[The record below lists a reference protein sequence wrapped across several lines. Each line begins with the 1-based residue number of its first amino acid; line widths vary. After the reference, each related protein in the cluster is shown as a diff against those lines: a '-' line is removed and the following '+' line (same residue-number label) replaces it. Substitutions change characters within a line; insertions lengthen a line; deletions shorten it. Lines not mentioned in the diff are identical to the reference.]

1 MNVMNVRNRS
11 LIVSLVLLFSVCSSA
26 FAQQKHSDG
35 IDDVLQY
42 VPYAGVLG
50 LKVCGVKS
58 RDEWPKLLAA
68 TAASWVVTAGVAYT
82 LKHTVK
88 EWRPDDTDQKS
99 FPSGHSAFAFAGAT
113 MLHHEFGHLSPWITV
128 AGYSVATFTAVD
140 RVVKERHHWYDA
152 VAGAGIGFLA
162 AELTCYLSDKVFKSE
177 RVSVAFTGSQLD
189 VALRW

>member
-1 MNVMNVRNRS
+1 MMI
-11 LIVSLVLLFSVCSSA
+11 LPLMLLAVNNAS
-26 FAQQKHSDG
+26 AQQRHSDG

-50 LKVCGVKS
+50 LKLCGVDS
-58 RDEWPKLLAA
+58 RDQWPKLLVS

-113 MLHHEFGHLSPWITV
+113 MLHHEYGHLSPWISV
-128 AGYSVATFTAVD
+128 AGYGVATFTAID

-152 VAGAGIGFLA
+152 VAGAGIGFLS
-162 AELTCYLSDKVFKSE
+162 AELTWYLSGKVFKSDK
-177 RVSVAFTGSQLD
+177 VGVAFTGSRLD